1 MTTYRNANQ
10 ALPDLLRRVLVD
22 GQLTDSRNG
31 RTKELT
37 MQQITLTDPSPAEIT
52 VPGRKVS
59 LPAQI
64 AETMWLLAGR
74 NDIEWL
80 QHYLPR
86 AAEFSD
92 DGKTWRG
99 GYGPRL
105 RDWAYEHDGQMWS
118 SGIDQLAHVVQLLKE
133 DPTTRRA
140 VLNIYNPSIDTEPGK
155 DIPCNNWVHL
165 LPRDGVLH
173 AHVAIRSNDL
183 MWGWSGINSFEWT
196 SLLTIVAGLTGLQR
210 GSITFS
216 ISSLHL
222 YEHHWDKA
230 RTIFAES
237 QDTPLDHFTKANP
250 EFNFTPARWHDAS
263 TLQQFDKLVESWF
276 QIEGQ
281 IRKGGLSDALLLQ
294 VDAFPEPMLRS
305 WLQVL
310 LAWHHNDG
318 NLADELRGTSLF
330 KALTLSPK
338 RKVPIPPMQRP
349 QRPTQSDRAAF
360 TVFATKLHAEKNAA
374 YGDSWKRRGEM
385 LGIMANIA
393 RKVDRLGVP
402 GGGDTAADTAIDLLV
417 YLIKYDLWLRQQ
429 SGAQDAPTAGQSHV
443 AAVDLHL
450 QHLETNAPRLGELG
464 SDDLVRDITTKFDTL
479 ELYVEEKRASRG
491 TMVQALVQLT
501 YPLAVRLWTKEQ
513 AAEVPVGHAER
524 NATRPFNGYDIHED
538 LIA

>member
-1 MTTYRNANQ
+1 MTTYRNANE

-22 GQLTDSRNG
+22 GHLTESRNG

-37 MQQITLTDPSPAEIT
+37 MQQITLSDPSPAEIT

-74 NDIEWL
+74 NDIAWL

-92 DGKTWRG
+92 DGETWRG

-105 RDWAYEHDGQMWS
+105 RKWDTSDAQDGDYVV
-118 SGIDQLAHVVQLLKE
+118 DQLAHVVDLLKA
-133 DPTTRRA
+133 DPNTRRA
-140 VLNIYNPSIDTEPGK
+140 VLNIYNPTVDTAPGK

-196 SLLTIVAGLTGLQR
+196 SLLTIVAGLTGLRR

-230 RTIFAES
+230 RTVLAQS
-237 QDTPLDHFTKANP
+237 QDFHVPHFTKDNP
-250 EFNFTPARWHDAS
+250 EFNFSSGLDT
-263 TLQQFDKLVESWF
+263 FDELVQVWF
-276 QIEGQ
+276 HLEGQ
-281 IRKGGLSDALLLQ
+281 IRKGGLSDALLHR
-294 VDAFPEPMLRS
+294 VARFPEPMLRS
-305 WLQVL
+305 WLLVL
-310 LAWHHNDG
+310 LAWHHDDH
-318 NLADELRGTSLF
+318 NLAYELRDTSLYA
-330 KALTLSPK
+330 ALRLSPK
-338 RKVPIPPMQRP
+338 RKVPAPVQPAQP
-349 QRPTQSDRAAF
+349 KVNRAEF
-360 TVFATKLHAEKNAA
+360 TVFCTKLHAEKNAA

-402 GGGDTAADTAIDLLV
+402 GGGDTAADTAIDMLV
-417 YLIKYDLWLRQQ
+417 YLIKYNLWLRQQ
-429 SGAQDAPTAGQSHV
+429 SGALDAPTVGQSHV
-443 AAVDLHL
+443 YAVDAHL
-450 QHLETNAPRLGELG
+450 QFLETNGPQLNELS
-464 SDDLVRDITTKFDTL
+464 SDDLVREITAKFDTL
-479 ELYVEEKRASRG
+479 ELYVEEKRASRA
-491 TMVQALVQLT
+491 TLVESLIQLT
-501 YPLAVRLWTKEQ
+501 YPLAVRLWGQEQ
-513 AAEVPVGHAER
+513 LQAKWQAG
-524 NATRPFNGYDIHED
+524 NATRPFSGYDIPEE
-538 LIA
+538 LMA

>member
-1 MTTYRNANQ
+1 MTTYRNANE
-10 ALPDLLRRVLVD
+10 ALPALLRQVLVD
-22 GQLTDSRNG
+22 GQLTESRNG

-37 MQQITLTDPSPAEIT
+37 MQQITLTAPSPAEIT
-52 VPGRKVS
+52 VPGRRVS

-105 RDWAYEHDGQMWS
+105 RAFRGAMNSDSCVGTV
-118 SGIDQLAHVVQLLKE
+118 DQLAHVVDLLKE

-140 VLNIYNPSIDTEPGK
+140 VLAIYDPAIDTEPGK

-196 SLLTIVAGLTGLQR
+196 QLLTVVAGLTGLKR

-230 RTIFAES
+230 RTILAQS
-237 QDTPLDHFTKANP
+237 QDTPLRHFTKPNP
-250 EFNFTPARWHDAS
+250 EFECDGGSLDT
-263 TLQQFDKLVESWF
+263 FDELVERWF
-276 QIEGQ
+276 KLEGQ
-281 IRKGGLSDALLLQ
+281 IRKGGLSDTLLHQ
-294 VDAFPEPMLRS
+294 VRNFPEPMLRS
-305 WLQVL
+305 WLLVL

-318 NLADELRGTSLF
+318 ELAQELQGTSLF
-330 KALTLSPK
+330 AALAASPK
-338 RKVPIPPMQRP
+338 RKVTPVAGALQ
-349 QRPTQSDRAAF
+349 QPTQSDRVHF

-417 YLIKYDLWLRQQ
+417 YLIKYNLWLRQQ
-429 SGAQDAPTAGQSHV
+429 SGALDAPVVGQSHV
-443 AAVDLHL
+443 HAVDRHL
-450 QHLETNAPRLGELG
+450 QYLETEGPRLDPL
-464 SDDLVRDITTKFDTL
+464 SNIDIIREITGKFDTL
-479 ELYVEEKRASRG
+479 ELYVEEKRASRA
-491 TMVQALVQLT
+491 TLVESLVQLA
-501 YPLAVRLWTKEQ
+501 YPLAVRLWVAEGKE
-513 AAEVPVGHAER
+513 ATVGHAER
-524 NATRPFNGYDIHED
+524 NATRAFNGYATTEE
-538 LIA
+538 LPA

>member
-1 MTTYRNANQ
+1 MTTYRNANE
-10 ALPDLLRRVLVD
+10 ALPDLLRQVLVK
-22 GQLTDSRNG
+22 GHLTESRNG

-80 QHYLPR
+80 SHYLPR

-105 RDWAYEHDGQMWS
+105 RDFGGTPSLEGT
-118 SGIDQLAHVVQLLKE
+118 DQLAHVVRLLEE

-140 VLNIYNPSIDTEPGK
+140 VLNIYNPEVDTEPGK

-230 RTIFAES
+230 RHILAQAQDFGPS
-237 QDTPLDHFTKANP
+237 QQYTPNP
-250 EFNFTPARWHDAS
+250 EFSPRTPQLAY
-263 TLQQFDKLVESWF
+263 FDELVEGWF
-276 QIEGQ
+276 QLEGQ
-281 IRKGGLSDALLLQ
+281 IRKGGLSTALLQQ
-294 VDAFPEPMLRS
+294 VDGFPEPMLRS
-305 WLQVL
+305 WLLVL

-318 NLADELRGTSLF
+318 ELARELRGTSLYA
-330 KALTLSPK
+330 ALKLSPE
-338 RKVPIPPMQRP
+338 RKVPIPEMRRP
-349 QRPTQSDRAAF
+349 QPKVNRAEF
-360 TVFATKLHAEKNAA
+360 TVFCTKLHAEKNAA

-402 GGGDTAADTAIDLLV
+402 GGGDTAADTAIDMLV
-417 YLIKYDLWLRQQ
+417 YLIKYNLWLRQQ
-429 SGAQDAPTAGQSHV
+429 SGAQDAPTEGKSHV
-443 AAVDLHL
+443 HAVDAHL
-450 QHLETNAPRLGELG
+450 QFLEHNAPYLDPLSAE
-464 SDDLVRDITTKFDTL
+464 DLVAEITTKFDTL
-479 ELYVEEKRASRG
+479 ELYVEEKRASRA
-491 TMVQALVQLT
+491 TLVESLIQLT
-501 YPLAVRLWTKEQ
+501 YPLAVRLWGREQ
-513 AAEVPVGHAER
+513 LQAKWHAG
-524 NATRPFNGYDIHED
+524 NATRPFNGYAVLDAEEG
-538 LIA
+538 L